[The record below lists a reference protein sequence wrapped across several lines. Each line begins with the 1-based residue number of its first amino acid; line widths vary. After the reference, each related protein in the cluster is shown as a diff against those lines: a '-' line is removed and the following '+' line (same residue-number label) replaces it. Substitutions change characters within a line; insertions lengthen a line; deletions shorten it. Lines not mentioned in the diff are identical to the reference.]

1 MNYLKYDILNN
12 YLDNELT
19 AKESETVQ
27 KSLNESARDK
37 ARFIELKKIDEGLR
51 EMSPINISQK
61 FTSSFMDMLHL
72 RTMRIKKQKHF
83 MIYIYSFLSTT
94 VIAFSGIAF
103 YKIITKYLENT
114 VGSTILNKLSYNL
127 SILTESIK
135 NSFVFENYSCLWI
148 SSSFI
153 MVILLYFLIDEIKL
167 SIHRLNCHS

>member
-1 MNYLKYDILNN
+1 
-12 YLDNELT
+12 
-19 AKESETVQ
+19 
-27 KSLNESARDK
+27 
-37 ARFIELKKIDEGLR
+37 
-51 EMSPINISQK
+51 
-61 FTSSFMDMLHL
+61 
-72 RTMRIKKQKHF
+72 

-167 SIHRLNCHS
+167 SIHRLNCLS